1 MNVADRI
8 TTCNDGDNQGQSGRS
23 AIIEQGAH
31 FTTHMLGII
40 GGSGLSRLS
49 NLAVTELRTV
59 STPYGETS
67 SPLAMGTLGRRDVVF
82 VARHGMEHSIPPHRV
97 NYRANVKALQLAGV
111 RTIVAVFAVGGIAA
125 ELGPG
130 VLAVPDQIIDYTSDR
145 EHTYSDGSTGSVL
158 HVDFTHP
165 YTAPVRARLIAAAQR
180 ASIDVVPRGT
190 YAVLNGPRLETA
202 AEIDRLERDG
212 ATMVGMTGMPEASL
226 ARELGLNYAAI
237 AVSVNHAAG
246 RGNSAVEISLEAI
259 QATLDTSMAR
269 VRTLLE
275 HWVELE

>member
-1 MNVADRI
+1 MKVGDSI
-8 TTCNDGDNQGQSGRS
+8 TIGSDGDNPGKSGRS
-23 AIIEQGAH
+23 AIIDQGAH

-49 NLAVTELRTV
+49 NLVIAELRTV

-67 SPLAMGTLGRRDVVF
+67 SPLAMGTLGRRDVAF
-82 VARHGMEHSIPPHRV
+82 LARHGTGHSIPPHRI
-97 NYRANVKALQLAGV
+97 NYRANVKALQSVGV

-130 VLAVPDQIIDYTSDR
+130 ILAIPDQIIDYTSDR

-158 HVDFTHP
+158 HVDFTCP
-165 YTAPVRARLIAAAQR
+165 FTAAVRVKLIAAAQR

-190 YAVLNGPRLETA
+190 YAVVNGPRLETA

-212 ATMVGMTGMPEASL
+212 ATMVGMTGMPEAGL
-226 ARELGLNYAAI
+226 ARELGLNYAAL

-246 RGNSAVEISLEAI
+246 RGSSAVEISLEAI
-259 QATLDTSMAR
+259 EATLDTSMVM

-275 HWVELE
+275 YWVELE

>member
-1 MNVADRI
+1 MLLQSI
-8 TTCNDGDNQGQSGRS
+8 TTRSDGDNPGKCGRS
-23 AIIEQGAH
+23 AIIDPGAH
-31 FTTHMLGII
+31 FTTNMLGII

-49 NLAVTELRTV
+49 NLEVAELRTV
-59 STPYGETS
+59 TTPYGEAS
-67 SPLAMGTLGRRDVVF
+67 SPLAIGRLAGRDVVF
-82 VARHGMEHSIPPHRV
+82 LARHGSGHSIPPHRI
-97 NYRANVKALQLAGV
+97 NYRANIKALQSAGV
-111 RTIVAVFAVGGIAA
+111 RTIVAVFAVGGIKA

-145 EHTYSDGSTGSVL
+145 EHTYSDGSTDAVL

-190 YAVLNGPRLETA
+190 YAAVNGPRLETA

-226 ARELGLNYAAI
+226 ARELGLNYAAL

-246 RGNSAVEISLEAI
+246 RGDSAVEISLAAI
-259 QATLDTSMAR
+259 QATLDTSMAT
-269 VRTLLE
+269 VRRLLE

>member
-1 MNVADRI
+1 
-8 TTCNDGDNQGQSGRS
+8 
-23 AIIEQGAH
+23 
-31 FTTHMLGII
+31 MLGII

-130 VLAVPDQIIDYTSDR
+130 VLAVPDHSPKTA
-145 EHTYSDGSTGSVL
+145 DGSHPVYKFESLADAAGQAIEWPEFDAADTTIKGVVAAL
-158 HVDFTHP
+158 H
-165 YTAPVRARLIAAAQR
+165 YARHGEPNG
-180 ASIDVVPRGT
+180 VV
-190 YAVLNGPRLETA
+190 LETGEFIHLRPHGMA
-202 AEIDRLERDG
+202 L
-212 ATMVGMTGMPEASL
+212 VG
-226 ARELGLNYAAI
+226 LGVGSKI
-237 AVSVNHAAG
+237 
-246 RGNSAVEISLEAI
+246 SAVGVERMTVLGTRMLEAHQVNRI
-259 QATLDTSMAR
+259 ALG
-269 VRTLLE
+269 
-275 HWVELE
+275 